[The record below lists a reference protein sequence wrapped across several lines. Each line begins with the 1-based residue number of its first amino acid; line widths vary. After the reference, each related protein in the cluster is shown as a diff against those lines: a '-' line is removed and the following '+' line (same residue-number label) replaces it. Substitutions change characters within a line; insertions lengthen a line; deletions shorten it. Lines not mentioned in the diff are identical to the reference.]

1 MFPKTIKKAS
11 LFLLLASFVAAPGS
25 CTLTYAG
32 NIKCA
37 DKITSLESTDDTLVT
52 APSAILMEEKTWN
65 QFLLIE
71 DIVDLYNSGVAPGFC
86 YLANTTREEL
96 GLNG

>member
-1 MFPKTIKKAS
+1 MFPKPIKKAS

-37 DKITSLESTDDTLVT
+37 EAVTSPEPTACPESTEFPKTIQHVTSTPTTDDTLVT
-52 APSAILMEEKTWN
+52 APSAILMEASSQYWHC
-65 QFLLIE
+65 
-71 DIVDLYNSGVAPGFC
+71 DL
-86 YLANTTREEL
+86 
-96 GLNG
+96 